1 VVKLNVDVAIKAS
14 AATIAVVAR
23 NSTRSIIHFWSK
35 NLLTDDPYIVE
46 STTIL
51 WAPEIAQTE
60 EFLHIIVKGDAKICL
75 DAITEELS
83 SCPWRIRPLIS
94 NIKYLALNFVSCHF
108 CWVGR
113 CANELALSLAKFV

>member
-1 VVKLNVDVAIKAS
+1 MVKLNVDVAIKAS

-75 DAITEELS
+75 DAITE
-83 SCPWRIRPLIS
+83 
-94 NIKYLALNFVSCHF
+94 
-108 CWVGR
+108 
-113 CANELALSLAKFV
+113 